1 MRTTKVK
8 PVVARNAG
16 ALAEV
21 LGLDRA
27 DGIEI
32 AVRSAL
38 NTKIIQVVE
47 KRGLTHAHVAA
58 LAGTSRT
65 RVTAMMNRNTKDI
78 STDLMLRVLGA
89 LGVVAKVTF
98 GTAA

>member
-1 MRTTKVK
+1 MRKPR
-8 PVVARNAG
+8 PVVARNA
-16 ALAEV
+16 AELAEV

-27 DGIEI
+27 EGIEI

-38 NTKIIQVVE
+38 NTKIIEVVG
-47 KRGLTHAHVAA
+47 KRRLTHAQVAA

-78 STDLMLRVLGA
+78 STDLMLRVLWA
-89 LGVVAKVTF
+89 LGVSAKITF
-98 GTAA
+98 GRAA